1 MTESGSLRSPNGRWA
16 VRTAAWEARMS
27 LWIESPCLVDAASGA
42 PIFAFRDVHW
52 SLDSAT
58 WTSDD
63 IVQWQLRNYP
73 GHHRPVDLSVQIDC
87 ARRVAMCDGREFPL
101 ENVEAVLD
109 AKLRWIEP
117 PA

>member
-1 MTESGSLRSPNGRWA
+1 MTEDRSLVAPNGRWA

-27 LWIESPCLVDAASGA
+27 LWIESPCLVNAASGA
-42 PIFAFRDVHW
+42 TIFAFRDVHW

-63 IVQWQLRNYP
+63 IVQWQLRKYP

-87 ARRVAMCDGREFPL
+87 ARRVAMFDGCEFPL
-101 ENVEAVLD
+101 ENSEAVLD
-109 AKLRWIEP
+109 AKLCWIESR
-117 PA
+117 A